1 MNSKRI
7 AVLAARTLSN
17 KKAEAIVCLDIEARS
32 SIADYFILASGGSER
47 QIKALAEEVE
57 DQFAKE
63 GVIARSIEG
72 KASSGWILMDFGD
85 VIVSVLTA
93 ETRQRYNI
101 EKVWADCDVLNWEEF
116 NE

>member
-7 AVLAARTLSN
+7 AVLAAQTLSN
-17 KKAEAIVCLDIEARS
+17 KKATDIVCIDIETKS

-47 QIKALAEEVE
+47 QIKALSEEVE

-63 GVIARSIEG
+63 GILAKSIEG
-72 KASSGWILMDFGD
+72 KPSSGWILMDFGD
-85 VIVSVLTA
+85 VIVSVLTV

-101 EKVWADCDVLNWEEF
+101 EKVWADCDILDWEEA
-116 NE
+116 E